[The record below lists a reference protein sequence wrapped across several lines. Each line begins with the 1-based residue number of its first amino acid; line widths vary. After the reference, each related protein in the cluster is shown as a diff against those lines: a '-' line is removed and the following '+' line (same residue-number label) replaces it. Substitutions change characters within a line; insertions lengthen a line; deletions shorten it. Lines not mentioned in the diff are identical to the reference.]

1 MATIRQKKLAKAVVE
16 NSQSKEPMNKMQL
29 VASVGYSDLVA
40 EKKATEILT
49 SKGVKEELEV
59 LGFDEQTAKE
69 VTSGIMIDETNE
81 PKDRLKAAEMVFKVH
96 GSFKESEKPSDNK
109 GNTYNFLFSA
119 DVQKDVKEIEERIK
133 AKLLNHVK

>member
-1 MATIRQKKLAKAVVE
+1 
-16 NSQSKEPMNKMQL
+16 MNKKELL
-29 VASVGYSDLVA
+29 VSSGYS
-40 EKKATEILT
+40 EITAAASSKDILEQ
-49 SKGVKEELEV
+49 KGVQEELAV
-59 LGFDEQTAKE
+59 LGFDVVTAKE
-69 VTSGIMIDETNE
+69 VTSGIMTDETNE

-133 AKLLNHVK
+133 AKLLNHAKEN